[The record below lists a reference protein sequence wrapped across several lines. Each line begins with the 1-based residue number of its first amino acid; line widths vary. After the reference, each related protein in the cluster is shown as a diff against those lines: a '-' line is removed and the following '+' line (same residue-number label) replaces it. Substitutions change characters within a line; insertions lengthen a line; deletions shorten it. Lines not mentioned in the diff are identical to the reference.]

1 MKIRKNRSVSQ
12 TRIAVSVAFFACLAI
27 SVSSPAQG
35 LFAKASAQNDR
46 VLAVFESIWDDY
58 YGGMGTLLVA
68 EVDKEDGSLEFDASK
83 GMAHF
88 PIRLKIDEAAY
99 GKWLSSSYRLLDAV
113 GVRKRGS
120 GDRSDACRQIGP
132 EQFVFGSNADAEID
146 RACAEGEI
154 EIPRAGVVVELVD
167 ESGAMIQYA
176 GLPLGAFECKSG
188 KGANKSGLPLF
199 GLRRGRDLG
208 FDTKD
213 SDEIAWCS
221 CSFSGI
227 TKESLTEVSD
237 IRCRV
242 LVDPEFTSE
251 CRRLARE
258 KIARDDALF
267 RGKGIETKTVLL
279 PGGVP
284 MALNRIP
291 GGVWFCRYEVT
302 QDQWTAIMGD
312 DPSVSSRTRYEAK
325 DVATVDRYL
334 EKHGESQARR
344 VDAPDLPVDY
354 IGWFDAV
361 TFVSKLNNLP
371 EVKSAGLVFRIPQGL
386 YVYHRDR
393 WESDSNHGIPLWD
406 AACLFSPQGPKNPG
420 PKDVFGIGIDYG
432 FDLDGAPLL
441 LEETAW
447 CKAKPVKEKMSRG
460 RWDDCLHPVGMK
472 RPNAMGLYDMIG
484 NAGEMVDT
492 KIHEYKSYMTVK
504 SPDEDSKENY
514 GFKSC
519 DDISMDGKPYSGGK
533 GLRLVAEGR

>member
-1 MKIRKNRSVSQ
+1 MKDKS
-12 TRIAVSVAFFACLAI
+12 TKTLAI
-27 SVSSPAQG
+27 TMAVLASLASTVPAPAQG

-58 YGGMGTLLVA
+58 YGGMGNLLVA

-279 PGGVP
+279 GYIQRGGSP
-284 MALNRIP
+284 
-291 GGVWFCRYEVT
+291 
-302 QDQWTAIMGD
+302 TA
-312 DPSVSSRTRYEAK
+312 
-325 DVATVDRYL
+325 
-334 EKHGESQARR
+334 
-344 VDAPDLPVDY
+344 
-354 IGWFDAV
+354 
-361 TFVSKLNNLP
+361 
-371 EVKSAGLVFRIPQGL
+371 
-386 YVYHRDR
+386 RDR
-393 WESDSNHGIPLWD
+393 VLASRMGVKAAELIEQNAESSAIGIRGDEIVAIPLEEALSIKKKSHTD
-406 AACLFSPQGPKNPG
+406 FIEICN
-420 PKDVFGIGIDYG
+420 
-432 FDLDGAPLL
+432 LL
-441 LEETAW
+441 L
-447 CKAKPVKEKMSRG
+447 
-460 RWDDCLHPVGMK
+460 
-472 RPNAMGLYDMIG
+472 
-484 NAGEMVDT
+484 
-492 KIHEYKSYMTVK
+492 
-504 SPDEDSKENY
+504 
-514 GFKSC
+514 
-519 DDISMDGKPYSGGK
+519 
-533 GLRLVAEGR
+533 